1 MTLGRGGGGVT
12 NPLKKIST
20 FRYWYMQCVSE
31 SADYCPGFF
40 WLHYGLFCEEK
51 FVNIF
56 FKLKC

>member
-20 FRYWYMQCVSE
+20 FRYWYMQCASE

-40 WLHYGLFCEEK
+40 GFIMAY
-51 FVNIF
+51 FVRKNSLIYF
-56 FKLKC
+56 SN